1 MKQYRLPHI
10 DLDECQMVLREI
22 KKIQGNQ
29 IEAEKLSYRWE
40 IDDYLLIFIH
50 FVEGAHILP
59 WLKSLI

>member
-1 MKQYRLPHI
+1 
-10 DLDECQMVLREI
+10 MVLREI